1 MQSEEVMVLA
11 PVKADWPIFGQFV
24 SGTSV
29 AMAVLAPPAGRRA
42 KRSLSPVVPAEVA
55 TRHERTCAVP
65 LWRPFLDHFLNAL
78 ARWCL
83 AKKVASYIWELIAV
97 PDTTVLYWQSDGNH
111 AASGSK
117 TIREVKW
124 ASMVLR
130 LECSLLEI
138 TQILKSLIWVLFFNF
153 KYFCRIKAFK

>member
-1 MQSEEVMVLA
+1 MSA
-11 PVKADWPIFGQFV
+11 KCIGCINIYKAYNKGPRVQIISASIDKLSHFWELFLLSRKVIF
-24 SGTSV
+24 
-29 AMAVLAPPAGRRA
+29 MAQ
-42 KRSLSPVVPAEVA
+42 KKMYLS
-55 TRHERTCAVP
+55 TLHN
-65 LWRPFLDHFLNAL
+65 F
-78 ARWCL
+78 
-83 AKKVASYIWELIAV
+83 SYIWELIAV